1 MKLQHLAIGDRFEY
15 EGKIYVKTG
24 PLTASSD
31 QGGQQ
36 LIPRY
41 AVLKP
46 LDAPVAGK
54 SPASRE
60 KVNKAAV
67 LAAFDRF
74 YRTSERL
81 CAPGSQADLAKARE
95 EFLAIFE

>member
-15 EGKIYVKTG
+15 DGRIFVKTG

-36 LIPRY
+36 IIPRY

-46 LDAPVAGK
+46 LDQ
-54 SPASRE
+54 PASGNKTAGRDR
-60 KVNKAAV
+60 VNKAAV

-81 CAPGSQADLAKARE
+81 CDAAAQAELAKARS
-95 EFLAIFE
+95 EFLKLFE

>member
-15 EGKIYVKTG
+15 AGKIFVKTG

-36 LIPRY
+36 VTPRY

-46 LDAPVAGK
+46 LDQPLPE
-54 SPASRE
+54 SRASTRD

-81 CAPGSQADLAKARE
+81 CDAAGHAELARARS
-95 EFLAIFE
+95 EFIALFD

>member
-15 EGKIYVKTG
+15 EGKIFVKTG

-36 LIPRY
+36 IIPRY

-46 LDAPVAGK
+46 LDQPQPESRAGG
-54 SPASRE
+54 RE
-60 KVNKAAV
+60 RLNKAAV

-81 CAPGSQADLAKARE
+81 CDSAAHAELARARS
-95 EFLAIFE
+95 EFLGIFE

>member
-1 MKLQHLAIGDRFEY
+1 MKLQHLAVGDRFEY
-15 EGKIYVKTG
+15 EGKIFVKTG

-31 QGGQQ
+31 TGGQQ

-46 LDAPVAGK
+46 LDVPVAETKNALRG
-54 SPASRE
+54 RLTE
-60 KVNKAAV
+60 AAV
-67 LAAFDRF
+67 RSAFDRF

-81 CAPGSQADLAKARE
+81 TDPAAHAELEKARD
-95 EFLAIFE
+95 EFFAALK

>member
-15 EGKIYVKTG
+15 EGKAFVKTG

-31 QGGQQ
+31 TGGQQ

-46 LDAPVAGK
+46 LDT
-54 SPASRE
+54 PAAEAKNALRGRLTETTVRS
-60 KVNKAAV
+60 
-67 LAAFDRF
+67 AFDRF

-81 CAPGSQADLAKARE
+81 TDPTAHAELAKARD
-95 EFLAIFE
+95 EFFTALK

>member
-15 EGKIYVKTG
+15 DGKIFVKTG

-36 LIPRY
+36 IIPRY

-46 LDAPVAGK
+46 LDQPVADARTG
-54 SPASRE
+54 SRE
-60 KVNKAAV
+60 RLNKAAV

-81 CAPGSQADLAKARE
+81 CDASAHSELARARSD
-95 EFLAIFE
+95 FLKIFE

>member
-1 MKLQHLAIGDRFEY
+1 MKLQHFAIGDRFEY

-54 SPASRE
+54 PPAGRE

-81 CAPGSQADLAKARE
+81 CTPASQADLAKARE

>member
-15 EGKIYVKTG
+15 DGKIFVKTG

-36 LIPRY
+36 VIPRY
-41 AVLKP
+41 AVLTP
-46 LDAPVAGK
+46 LDQPAPGNRTAG
-54 SPASRE
+54 RE
-60 KVNKAAV
+60 RVNKAAV

-81 CAPGSQADLAKARE
+81 SDPGAHAELAKARA
-95 EFLAIFE
+95 EFIAIFD

>member
-15 EGKIYVKTG
+15 AGKIFVKTG

-36 LIPRY
+36 VIPRS

-46 LDAPVAGK
+46 LDQPP
-54 SPASRE
+54 SESRTSSRD

-81 CAPGSQADLAKARE
+81 CDATGHTELARARS
-95 EFLAIFE
+95 EFIALFD

>member
-15 EGKIYVKTG
+15 EGKIFVKPG

-36 LIPRY
+36 VIPRY

-46 LDAPVAGK
+46 LDQPQPESRAGG
-54 SPASRE
+54 RE
-60 KVNKAAV
+60 RLNKAAV

-81 CAPGSQADLAKARE
+81 CDSTAHAELARARS